1 LRKIELAS
9 LEDVPDRVDS
19 VKCSLE
25 IIYGVKL
32 GVALE
37 DVPIA
42 RLFPTE
48 DFLENDKLGLVLM
61 KVVTEGYSVPII
73 AVRRGEN
80 FFVLDGHHRS
90 YVSRKLLRKS
100 IKANVLSFPDG
111 ACYRDVVKRSLD
123 DLPIKEV
130 AEIDDTIV
138 RAWQRTL
145 SILKHYEAMYAIPF
159 FMSVERVFL
168 KDLVATQAYVGRTQ
182 VEAIKKLLVPIVC
195 VEYRERFY
203 ILDGHARAYKAK
215 QMGLKWIRATVL
227 MPAAPIDFGIV
238 KTAEELDLRNLDLE
252 VIDQ

>member
-1 LRKIELAS
+1 MRTIELAS

-48 DFLENDKLGLVLM
+48 DFLENDKLALVLM

-80 FFVLDGHHRS
+80 VFVLDGHHRS

-215 QMGLKWIRATVL
+215 QMGLNWIRATVL

>member
-1 LRKIELAS
+1 MRTIELAS

-37 DVPIA
+37 DVPIV

-48 DFLENDKLGLVLM
+48 DFLENDKLALVLM

-215 QMGLKWIRATVL
+215 QMGLNWIRATVL

>member
-1 LRKIELAS
+1 MRKIELAS

-145 SILKHYEAMYAIPF
+145 SILKHYEAMYTIPF
-159 FMSVERVFL
+159 FMSAERVFL

>member
-145 SILKHYEAMYAIPF
+145 SILKHYEAMYNIPF

-195 VEYRERFY
+195 VEHRERFY